1 MVILNLSHALFVISK
16 HFTPMVKGNPKSSV
30 SSATRKKHAAK
41 KAAAANPDE
50 PPPPLQKRQTKGER
64 KLSKKE
70 PRVKMYIP
78 PVKPA
83 PVQPDP
89 LETTG
94 LAHTL
99 PADLLVVLRNISKK
113 AQVTKIRA
121 LEELQTGWVENCIKE
136 KENPI
141 VFTLVE
147 MLPVWVCFVFQPGVS
162 KRAVDSFSLIVTP
175 FLSTFF
181 ASITSCPLPCCVS
194 ARFVSPYTSCPR
206 SDLVLPSR
214 NGISFSNG
222 KYLGRLV
229 FSSA

>member
-1 MVILNLSHALFVISK
+1 
-16 HFTPMVKGNPKSSV
+16 MVKGNPKSST

-41 KAAAANPDE
+41 KTATPDE
-50 PPPPLQKRQTKGER
+50 PPPPTQKRPKTKADR

-94 LAHTL
+94 LARTL

-121 LEELQTGWVENCIKE
+121 LEELQTGWVEKCIKD
-136 KENPI
+136 KEGLLAYR
-141 VFTLVE
+141 LVE
-147 MLPVWVCFVFQPGVS
+147 MLPVWVCPLVEL
-162 KRAVDSFSLIVTP
+162 FS
-175 FLSTFF
+175 
-181 ASITSCPLPCCVS
+181 ASE
-194 ARFVSPYTSCPR
+194 
-206 SDLVLPSR
+206 D
-214 NGISFSNG
+214 
-222 KYLGRLV
+222 
-229 FSSA
+229 